1 MALFQ
6 SNNVQDDDPDNNS
19 NCVVLGNPSNWTK
32 PKLPQLK
39 ETKTLCHTKD
49 IIEMVPGSSLSL
61 ALNI

>member
-1 MALFQ
+1 
-6 SNNVQDDDPDNNS
+6 VQDDDPDKNS